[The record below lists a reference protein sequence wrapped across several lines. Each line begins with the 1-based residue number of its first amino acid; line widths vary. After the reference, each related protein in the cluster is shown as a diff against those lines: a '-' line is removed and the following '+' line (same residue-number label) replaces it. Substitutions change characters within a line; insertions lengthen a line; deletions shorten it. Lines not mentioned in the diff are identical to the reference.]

1 MSNNF
6 DENEAGGMAARM
18 GQNASEEDV
27 KNVEQNMDKMNRGP
41 LAAVWDK
48 VVTLWD
54 AFKDPKTPASL
65 KAIIIGGLIY
75 MVCPVDLISDFI
87 PILGLTD
94 DAGVIAMVFRQF
106 MKLGAVALVATSVIK
121 LYKLTKAELEKER
134 LKRKM
139 SKLIVKNLEKGE
151 ENYKVK
157 VGLYDEEDNEKEE
170 LVFEA
175 EEIGFGIRE
184 GLTIHA

>member
-18 GQNASEEDV
+18 GKNASEEDV

-41 LAAVWDK
+41 LAEVWDK
-48 VVTLWD
+48 VVTLWN
-54 AFKDPKTPASL
+54 AFNDPKTPASL

-87 PILGLTD
+87 PFLGLTD
-94 DAGVIAMVFRQF
+94 DAGVIAIVFRQF

-121 LYKLTKAELEKER
+121 LYKLKRDDLEKEL
-134 LKRKM
+134 LKSKLK
-139 SKLIVKNLEKGE
+139 KLIVKNIEKGE

-157 VGLYDEEDNEKEE
+157 VGLFDEEDNEKEE
-170 LVFEA
+170 RVFEA
-175 EEIGFGIRE
+175 EKIGFGIRE